1 VFLVF
6 VNGRALP
13 VETGLTG
20 RWTIGC
26 GITRGPTLESRSKAA
41 CDFLS
46 QLLRGSRRLV
56 FFTAVGR
63 LGYWPM
69 NLFLLLALA
78 APFAVLTVVSALA
91 FVGVMMVGGAVQ
103 LLAALKSD
111 GLSGPG

>member
-1 VFLVF
+1 
-6 VNGRALP
+6 
-13 VETGLTG
+13 
-20 RWTIGC
+20 
-26 GITRGPTLESRSKAA
+26 
-41 CDFLS
+41 
-46 QLLRGSRRLV
+46 
-56 FFTAVGR
+56 
-63 LGYWPM
+63 M